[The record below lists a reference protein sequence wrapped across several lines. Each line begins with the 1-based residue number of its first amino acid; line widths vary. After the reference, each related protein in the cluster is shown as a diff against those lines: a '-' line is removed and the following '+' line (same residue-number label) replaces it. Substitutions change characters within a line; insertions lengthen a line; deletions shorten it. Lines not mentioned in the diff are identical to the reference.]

1 MGKGDTQDCGSVQAD
16 GAGTRACSKPPRVEG
31 RGECEGEVAGA
42 TVRPPA
48 GPGEPCGKP
57 GFGLGL
63 VGIREGL

>member
-1 MGKGDTQDCGSVQAD
+1 MGKGGY
-16 GAGTRACSKPPRVEG
+16 TRLWECPGRCSRDKSMLKAPEG
-31 RGECEGEVAGA
+31 QGECEGEVAGA

>member
-1 MGKGDTQDCGSVQAD
+1 MLKA
-16 GAGTRACSKPPRVEG
+16 PEG